1 MAPTHPCFGCRTQR
15 QNKVKCLLIL
25 CLGAYLS
32 TSPNCIGCSDR
43 SSNLARFSWRA
54 SLTRTPDQFLMHNL
68 YGTHVQTIEGLLSK
82 LLGSLGSLHL
92 QPTSLC
98 LQTGKSL
105 DCTYHGGQSN
115 GRGHFGGLVQ
125 ATSRL
130 WSYLAP
136 CFSSLWHSKQ
146 HWCVSCTF
154 LYKPSPIFV
163 GGFFLH

>member
-1 MAPTHPCFGCRTQR
+1 MAPTHPCLGCRTQR

-32 TSPNCIGCSDR
+32 TSPNCIGCSDW

-68 YGTHVQTIEGLLSK
+68 YRTHVQTIEGLLSK
-82 LLGSLGSLHL
+82 LLGPFTSLGSLHL

-98 LQTGKSL
+98 FADSKSL

-136 CFSSLWHSKQ
+136 CFSSYGTASSTG
-146 HWCVSCTF
+146 VSAAHFCI
-154 LYKPSPIFV
+154 SPP
-163 GGFFLH
+163 LSL